1 MRGVESV
8 GTSLIETGI
17 PGSRE
22 SLSTMAPNGS
32 NKKVLEGVKATPD
45 LLSLLGDCIAKS
57 VTTAQD
63 GLRNGVL
70 ASAVSRAKESLPIS
84 HARPLLKSRSNDE
97 IVSIE
102 VIRAMYSVLQSDK
115 QASKKLDGAL
125 ANTWLIYTSSPPQEK
140 ESDEQ
145 RRFRKRMDRLRLR
158 AEEAR
163 YKKLTQN
170 LDTYVED
177 DVTTKSMTYAAS
189 VGLNMIVAPLS
200 FGVFM
205 YFFAGAIFGWM
216 SGDEKEVN
224 PHKTDIKRV
233 ITGESSYVWSA
244 PHSLDL
250 NTTN

>member
-1 MRGVESV
+1 M
-8 GTSLIETGI
+8 
-17 PGSRE
+17 
-22 SLSTMAPNGS
+22 MAPNGAS
-32 NKKVLEGVKATPD
+32 KKVLEGVKATPK
-45 LLSLLGDCIAKS
+45 LRSLLRGCIAKP
-57 VTTAQD
+57 TTTSQD
-63 GLRNGVL
+63 RLYNEVL
-70 ASAVSRAKESLPIS
+70 ASAVTRAKASLPIS
-84 HARPLLKSRSNDE
+84 QAQALLTIHSNDE
-97 IVSIE
+97 MVSID

-115 QASKKLDGAL
+115 QTMKKLDDAL
-125 ANTWLIYTSSPPQEK
+125 ANTRLMYTPPPTQEK
-140 ESDEQ
+140 ETDEQ

-158 AEEAR
+158 EEEAR

-189 VGLNMIVAPLS
+189 IGLNMIVAPLS

-216 SGDEKEVN
+216 LQEEVN

-233 ITGESSYVWSA
+233 ITGESLYAWSA
-244 PHSLDL
+244 PHSLDR

>member
-1 MRGVESV
+1 
-8 GTSLIETGI
+8 
-17 PGSRE
+17 
-22 SLSTMAPNGS
+22 
-32 NKKVLEGVKATPD
+32 
-45 LLSLLGDCIAKS
+45 
-57 VTTAQD
+57 
-63 GLRNGVL
+63 VL
-70 ASAVSRAKESLPIS
+70 ASAVTRAKAFLPIS
-84 HARPLLKSRSNDE
+84 QAQPLLKSHSNDE
-97 IVSIE
+97 VVSID

-125 ANTWLIYTSSPPQEK
+125 ANTWLIYTSPPPQEK
-140 ESDEQ
+140 ETDEQ
-145 RRFRKRMDRLRLR
+145 RHFRKRMDRLRLR

-205 YFFAGAIFGWM
+205 FFFAGAIFGWM
-216 SGDEKEVN
+216 SGDEGEVN
-224 PHKTDIKRV
+224 PHKTDIKSV
-233 ITGESSYVWSA
+233 ITGESLYAWSA
-244 PHSLDL
+244 PHSIDR